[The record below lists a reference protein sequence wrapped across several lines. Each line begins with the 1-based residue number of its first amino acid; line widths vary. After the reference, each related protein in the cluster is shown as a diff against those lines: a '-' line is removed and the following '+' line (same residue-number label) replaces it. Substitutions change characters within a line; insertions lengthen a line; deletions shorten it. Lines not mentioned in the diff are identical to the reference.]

1 MSRMA
6 IVHFVNYKR
15 GTQSRAAMRGVMLYV
30 MQEKKT
36 MWEDEPLIS
45 GINCQPQSVYD
56 DFLNTKLLYHK
67 DGGVMFYHMVQSF
80 PRGEIIDPRQAHEAA
95 RRLAK
100 YFDGCEVLVC
110 THVDREHIHSH
121 CVINSVNFET
131 GKKLHM
137 AKEQI
142 QELMRRNDM
151 ICQEMGLPVFETPI
165 QKARGMGGAEYHT
178 ALKGESWKLRL
189 MNTIDECM
197 KYAADKDAF
206 VSLMASE
213 GYQVR
218 WENSRKYITY
228 TTPDGMRCRGNKLHE
243 EKYCKEAMEHEF
255 RIRAELIQRKLH
267 RTEETDGGIET
278 VEPVEQRAAAA
289 TDPTHRDS
297 VRSAAS
303 DEQAG
308 GAGRRNKLGAGGNS
322 EDPAGAKNAR
332 RPDAGATVSDRDAE
346 IADGDEQTAGTGWE
360 PEREVFLQVDRLASG
375 LQPAGG
381 PQVDHAGADPWHGGT
396 GRVVWRGGDPRPVP
410 LIPAVAGLAV
420 AGALLDEDED
430 AEEKRRRMEAKI
442 AAENFGA
449 VIGLAAGAALAVKEK
464 LDEHAAREE
473 QKKQQHE
480 QTMGGL

>member
-1 MSRMA
+1 MA

-36 MWEDEPLIS
+36 AWEGAPLVS

-67 DGGVMFYHMVQSF
+67 DGGTMFYHMVQSF
-80 PRGEIIDPRQAHEAA
+80 PKGAAVDPRQAHEAA
-95 RRLAK
+95 RRLAE

-121 CVINSVNFET
+121 CIINSVNFDT

-137 AKEQI
+137 AKEQL

-151 ICQEMGLPVFETPI
+151 ICQEMGLPVFEPTA
-165 QKARGMGGAEYHT
+165 QQARGMSGAEYHM
-178 ALKGESWKLRL
+178 ALKGQSWKLRL
-189 MNTIDECM
+189 MNAIDECM

-213 GYQVR
+213 GYAVR
-218 WENSRKYITY
+218 WESGRKYITY
-228 TTPDGMRCRGNKLHE
+228 TTPDGLKCRDNKLHE
-243 EKYCKEAMEHEF
+243 EKYCKEAMEYEF
-255 RIRAELIQRKLH
+255 RIRAELVQRKL
-267 RTEETDGGIET
+267 RRAAETDGGIEAD
-278 VEPVEQRAAAA
+278 ESAEQRTVGYAAADA
-289 TDPTHRDS
+289 AHRDP
-297 VRSAAS
+297 VRSAAG
-303 DEQAG
+303 DEQTG

-322 EDPAGAKNAR
+322 EGPAGAKNAR
-332 RPDAGATVSDRDAE
+332 RPDTGAEVAHGDAE

-360 PEREVFLQVDRLASG
+360 PEREVFFQVDRLAPG

-381 PQVDHAGADPWHGGT
+381 PQVDPAGADPWHGGD
-396 GRVVWRGGDPRPVP
+396 GGLVWRGGDPRPVP
-410 LIPAVAGLAV
+410 LIPAVAGLSAV
-420 AGALLDEDED
+420 GTLLDEDED
-430 AEEKRRRMEAKI
+430 AEEKRRRIEAKI

-449 VIGLAAGAALAVKEK
+449 AIGFAAGAALAVKEK
-464 LDEHAAREE
+464 LDEQSAQEE

>member
-1 MSRMA
+1 MA

-36 MWEDEPLIS
+36 TWEGEPLVS
-45 GINCQPQSVYD
+45 GINCQVQSVYD

-80 PRGEIIDPRQAHEAA
+80 PKGAAVEPRQAHEAV
-95 RRLAK
+95 RRLAE
-100 YFDGCEVLVC
+100 YFAGCEVLVC

-137 AKEQI
+137 AKEQL
-142 QELMRRNDM
+142 QELMRCNDA
-151 ICQEMGLPVFETPI
+151 ICLEMGLPVFEATTQPT
-165 QKARGMGGAEYHT
+165 RGMGGAEYHT
-178 ALKGESWKLRL
+178 ALKGQSWKLRL

-218 WENSRKYITY
+218 WENNRKYITY
-228 TTPDGMRCRGNKLHE
+228 TTLDGMKCRDNKLHE
-243 EKYCKEAMEHEF
+243 EKYCKEVMEHEF
-255 RIRAELIQRKLH
+255 RIRAEVIKRKF
-267 RTEETDGGIET
+267 RRAEETDGGIEAD
-278 VEPVEQRAAAA
+278 ESAEQHAAADA
-289 TDPTHRDS
+289 AHRDP
-297 VRSAAS
+297 VRAAAS
-303 DEQAG
+303 DEQTG
-308 GAGRRNKLGAGGNS
+308 GAGKRNKLRAGGNS
-322 EDPAGAKNAR
+322 KDPAGAETTH
-332 RPDAGATVSDRDAE
+332 RPDAGAAVAHGDAE

-360 PEREVFLQVDRLASG
+360 FEREVFLQVDRLAPG
-375 LQPAGG
+375 FQPAGG

-396 GRVVWRGGDPRPVP
+396 GGLVWRGGDPRPVP
-410 LIPAVAGLAV
+410 LIPAVAGLTAV
-420 AGALLDEDED
+420 GTLMDEDED

-449 VIGLAAGAALAVKEK
+449 AIGFAAGAALAVKEK
-464 LDEHAAREE
+464 LNEHAAREE

-480 QTMGGL
+480 QTMGGLG

>member
-1 MSRMA
+1 MA
-6 IVHFVNYKR
+6 IVHFVNYKK

-30 MQEKKT
+30 MQEMKT
-36 MWEDEPLIS
+36 TWEGGPLIS

-80 PRGEIIDPRQAHEAA
+80 PKGAEVDPRQAHEAA
-95 RRLAK
+95 RRLAE
-100 YFDGCEVLVC
+100 YFEGCEVLVC

-137 AKEQI
+137 AKEQL

-151 ICQEMGLPVFETPI
+151 ICQKMGLPVFEPTA
-165 QKARGMGGAEYHT
+165 QQARGMSGAEYHT
-178 ALKGESWKLRL
+178 ALKGQSWKLRL

-213 GYQVR
+213 GYAVR
-218 WENSRKYITY
+218 WESARKYITY
-228 TTPDGMRCRGNKLHE
+228 TTPDGLKCRDNKLHE
-243 EKYCKEAMEHEF
+243 EKYCKEAMEREF
-255 RIRAELIQRKLH
+255 RIRAELIK
-267 RTEETDGGIET
+267 RTFRRAEEIDGGIET
-278 VEPVEQRAAAA
+278 AESAEQRAAGCAA
-289 TDPTHRDS
+289 ADPAHCDP
-297 VRSAAS
+297 VRSAAG
-303 DEQAG
+303 DGQAD

-322 EDPAGAKNAR
+322 EDPAGIENAH
-332 RPDAGATVSDRDAE
+332 RPDTGAGVSGGDSE
-346 IADGDEQTAGTGWE
+346 IADGDEQVAGTGWE
-360 PEREVFLQVDRLASG
+360 PERKVFLQVDRLAPG

-396 GRVVWRGGDPRPVP
+396 GGLVWRGGDPRPVP
-410 LIPAVAGLAV
+410 LIPAVAGLSAV
-420 AGALLDEDED
+420 GTLLDEDED
-430 AEEKRRRMEAKI
+430 AEEKRRRIEAKI

-449 VIGLAAGAALAVKEK
+449 AIGFVAGAALAMKEK
-464 LDEHAAREE
+464 LDEHAAQEK

>member
-1 MSRMA
+1 MA

-36 MWEDEPLIS
+36 TWEGEPLIS

-80 PRGEIIDPRQAHEAA
+80 PKGAAVDPRQAHEAA
-95 RRLAK
+95 RRLAGD
-100 YFDGCEVLVC
+100 FEGCEVLVC

-121 CVINSVNFET
+121 CVINSVNFDT

-137 AKEQI
+137 AKEQL

-151 ICQEMGLPVFETPI
+151 ICQEMGLPVFEAAR
-165 QKARGMGGAEYHT
+165 QQARGMSGAEYHT
-178 ALKGESWKLRL
+178 ALKGQSWKLRL

-213 GYQVR
+213 GYAVR
-218 WENSRKYITY
+218 WESGRKYITY
-228 TTPDGMRCRGNKLHE
+228 TTPEGMRCRDSKLHE

-255 RIRAELIQRKLH
+255 RIRAELIKRKL
-267 RTEETDGGIET
+267 RTAETDGGIEAD
-278 VEPVEQRAAAA
+278 ESAEQRTAGCATANPAHCDPMRPAAG
-289 TDPTHRDS
+289 
-297 VRSAAS
+297 
-303 DEQAG
+303 DEQAD

-322 EDPAGAKNAR
+322 EDPAGAETTH
-332 RPDAGATVSDRDAE
+332 RPDAGAAVSGGDAE
-346 IADGDEQTAGTGWE
+346 IADRDEQTAGTGWE
-360 PEREVFLQVDRLASG
+360 PERKVFLQVDRLAPG

-396 GRVVWRGGDPRPVP
+396 GGLVWRGGDPRSVP
-410 LIPAVAGLAV
+410 LIPAVAGLAAV
-420 AGALLDEDED
+420 ETLLDEDED
-430 AEEKRRRMEAKI
+430 AEEKRRRVEAKI

-449 VIGLAAGAALAVKEK
+449 VIGFAAGAALAVKEK
-464 LDEHAAREE
+464 LDEQSAREE
-473 QKKQQHE
+473 QKKQQQE

>member
-1 MSRMA
+1 MA
-6 IVHFVNYKR
+6 IVHFVNYKK

-36 MWEDEPLIS
+36 TWEGTPLIS

-80 PRGEIIDPRQAHEAA
+80 PKGAAVDPRQAHEAA
-95 RRLAK
+95 RRLAE
-100 YFDGCEVLVC
+100 YFEGCEVLIC
-110 THVDREHIHSH
+110 THVDREHVHSH

-142 QELMRRNDM
+142 QELMRRNDA
-151 ICQEMGLPVFETPI
+151 ICQEMGLPVFDAPT
-165 QKARGMGGAEYHT
+165 QQARGMSGAEYHT
-178 ALKGESWKLRL
+178 ALKGQSWKLRL

-206 VSLMASE
+206 VSLMESE
-213 GYQVR
+213 GYAVC
-218 WENSRKYITY
+218 WESSRKYITY
-228 TTPDGMRCRGNKLHE
+228 TTPDGLKCRDSKLHE

-255 RIRAELIQRKLH
+255 RIQAELIKRKL

-278 VEPVEQRAAAA
+278 DESAEQRAAVCAA
-289 TDPTHRDS
+289 ADPAHCDP
-297 VRSAAS
+297 VRSAAG
-303 DEQAG
+303 DEQAD

-322 EDPAGAKNAR
+322 EDPAGVENAR
-332 RPDAGATVSDRDAE
+332 RPDAGAEVAHGDAE
-346 IADGDEQTAGTGWE
+346 IAGGDEQTAGTGWE
-360 PEREVFLQVDRLASG
+360 PEREVFLQVDSVAAG
-375 LQPAGG
+375 FQPVGG
-381 PQVDHAGADPWHGGT
+381 HQVDHAGADPWHGGT
-396 GRVVWRGGDPRPVP
+396 GRVVWRGSDPRPVP
-410 LIPAVAGLAV
+410 LMPAVAGLTAV
-420 AGALLDEDED
+420 GTLMDEDED

-449 VIGLAAGAALAVKEK
+449 AVGFAAGAALAMKEK
-464 LDEHAAREE
+464 LDEQAVQE
-473 QKKQQHE
+473 KQQ
-480 QTMGGL
+480 QTMGGF